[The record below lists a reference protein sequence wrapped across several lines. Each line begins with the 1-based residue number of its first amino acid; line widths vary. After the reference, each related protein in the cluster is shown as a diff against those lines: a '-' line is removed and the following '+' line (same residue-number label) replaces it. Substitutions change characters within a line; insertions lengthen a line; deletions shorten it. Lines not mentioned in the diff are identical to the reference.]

1 MEFQCYI
8 KTSGSLFFLLVNSYN
23 NKGTDTKVM
32 HYGHGIIIRF
42 TGGKPQKSLTGINL
56 QHKTENEKRNE
67 RRRIYTSSNK
77 KVENQMKETAFLRR
91 LAWWTRKKY

>member
-42 TGGKPQKSLTGINL
+42 TGGKPQKSLTAFSWCP
-56 QHKTENEKRNE
+56 QYSSYAVSKS
-67 RRRIYTSSNK
+67 IYPMCLALPTSGFSR
-77 KVENQMKETAFLRR
+77 RR